1 MTRSE
6 LATAAD
12 HLEAAAEAAG
22 DEAASRLRDVAAQL
36 ADLAEADRDP
46 DHGRLARIESKLH
59 DVEDGVDDAV
69 AEKIDEAFAAIRS
82 FRETLEGV

>member
-1 MTRSE
+1 MTREE

-12 HLEAAAEAAG
+12 
-22 DEAASRLRDVAAQL
+22 RLTDVAATAGDDAAARLQDIADQL
-36 ADLAEADRDP
+36 TDLAEADQDP

-59 DVEDGVDDAV
+59 DVEDDVGADAAEQIDAAFDDIHA
-69 AEKIDEAFAAIRS
+69 